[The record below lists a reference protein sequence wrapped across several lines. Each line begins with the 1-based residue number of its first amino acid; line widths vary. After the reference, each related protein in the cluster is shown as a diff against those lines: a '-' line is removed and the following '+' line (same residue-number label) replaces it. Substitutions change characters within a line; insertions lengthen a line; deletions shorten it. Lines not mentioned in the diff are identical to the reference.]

1 MAARAG
7 GSGNGEKGPP
17 EAWSTE
23 EVRQWI
29 TGLGLRAGG
38 EARAKA
44 FESYGALFVK
54 EDYTGAELKIL
65 AGQNH
70 EGRAAALQQ
79 ASSVAV
85 LMPC

>member
-1 MAARAG
+1 MVGRA

-29 TGLGLRAGG
+29 TGLGLRSGDK
-38 EARAKA
+38 ARAKA
-44 FESYGALFVK
+44 FESYGTLFV
-54 EDYTGAELKIL
+54 EGDYTGAELKIL
-65 AGQNH
+65 ARWDE
-70 EGRAAALQQ
+70 EGREAALQQ

-85 LMPC
+85 LLLC